1 MNEKKMHIHFIG
13 IGGSG
18 MSGLALILLDSGYKV
33 SGSDIASSKITS
45 RLTDKGAIIFKG
57 HNENNVENADL
68 VVISS
73 AIHESNPEIKG
84 AKNRKI
90 TMIKRAEMLARIM
103 DNKYGIAVAGT
114 HGKSTTASMISLLL
128 EKGGFDPTVVV
139 GGELNNFKNNAK
151 LGKGNHIVV
160 EADESDGSFLELNP
174 RMAVVTNIE
183 DDHLDHYG
191 NMENILKDFK
201 KFIDKVPNNGQ
212 VILCKDCDNTKGLAK
227 QCRRNYISYGIF
239 TEADLMAKDIE
250 LDKLNS
256 KSKIYWHGE
265 KIGELYLKVAGYHN
279 ILNALAAIAVAREL
293 GINFMEIAKIL
304 ETFQGVHRR
313 MEIIANLDDKIL
325 ILDDYA
331 HHPTEIKATLSALKS
346 GWQDRR
352 IIAVFQPHRYS
363 RTKLLAEKF
372 GKAFFDADCVIIND
386 IYSANEL
393 PITGINGETI
403 FKEVNKSNHKNVKY
417 LPSKKDILSY
427 LYEIVRPGD
436 IIITM
441 GAGDIWT
448 VGQELAEQLNK
459 TKVF

>member
-1 MNEKKMHIHFIG
+1 MDKNKSCIHFIG

-18 MSGLALILLDSGYKV
+18 MSGLASILLDSGYNV
-33 SGSDIASSKITS
+33 SGSDIVTSKITK
-45 RLTDKGAIIFKG
+45 RLADKGATIFKG
-57 HNENNVENADL
+57 HDEGNVEGADL
-68 VVISS
+68 VVVSS
-73 AIHESNPEIKG
+73 AIPETNSEINSSK
-84 AKNRKI
+84 AKKI
-90 TMIKRAEMLARIM
+90 TIIKRAEMLARIM
-103 DNKYGIAVAGT
+103 DNKYGIAIAGT

-128 EKGGFDPTVVV
+128 EKSGFDPTVVV

-151 LGKGNHIVV
+151 LGKGNYIIV

-174 RMAVVTNIE
+174 HMAIVTNVE

-191 NMENILKDFK
+191 NMENILKDFR
-201 KFIDKVPNNGQ
+201 KFINKVPDTGQ
-212 VILCKDCDNTKGLAK
+212 VILCKDCDNAKGLAK
-227 QCRRNYISYGIF
+227 QCGRNHVSYGILNK
-239 TEADLMAKDIE
+239 ADLMAKDIE

-256 KSKIYWHGE
+256 KSKIYWQGE

-279 ILNALAAIAVAREL
+279 ILNALAAIVVAREL
-293 GINFMEIAKIL
+293 GISFTEIAKIL

-325 ILDDYA
+325 IIDDYA
-331 HHPTEIKATLSALKS
+331 HHPTEIKITLSALRS
-346 GWQDRR
+346 SWQNRR
-352 IIAVFQPHRYS
+352 IIAIFQPHRYS

-372 GKAFFDADCVIIND
+372 GKVFFDADCVIIND

-393 PITGINGETI
+393 PISGISGETI
-403 FKEVNKSNHKNVKY
+403 FKEIEKSNHRQIKY
-417 LPSKKDILSY
+417 LPSKDNILNY
-427 LYEIVRPGD
+427 LYEIVQPDD

-448 VGQELAEQLNK
+448 VGQELAKQLKK

>member
-1 MNEKKMHIHFIG
+1 MNEKKSHIHFIG

-18 MSGLALILLDSGYKV
+18 MSGLALILLDLGHKI
-33 SGSDIASSKITS
+33 SGSDIVTSKITK
-45 RLTDKGAIIFKG
+45 RLADKGATIFKG
-57 HNENNVENADL
+57 HNENNVEEADL

-73 AIHESNPEIKG
+73 AIPESNSEIKG
-84 AKNRKI
+84 AKDRKI
-90 TMIKRAEMLARIM
+90 TIIKRAEMLARLM
-103 DNKYGIAVAGT
+103 DNKYGIAIAGT

-128 EKGGFDPTVVV
+128 EKSGFNPTIVV

-174 RMAVVTNIE
+174 QMAVITNIE
-183 DDHLDHYG
+183 DDHLDHYK
-191 NMENILKDFK
+191 NMENILKDFR
-201 KFIDKVPNNGQ
+201 KFIDKVPDNGR
-212 VILCKDCDNTKGLAK
+212 VILCKDCDNIKGLVK
-227 QCRRNYISYGIF
+227 ECGRSHVSYGIF

-256 KSKIYWHGE
+256 KSKIYWQGE

-279 ILNALAAIAVAREL
+279 ILNALAAIAVALEL
-293 GINFMEIAKIL
+293 GISFIEVAKIL

-331 HHPTEIKATLSALKS
+331 HHPTEIKATLSALRSSWK
-346 GWQDRR
+346 DRR
-352 IIAVFQPHRYS
+352 IIVVFQPHRYS
-363 RTKLLAEKF
+363 RTKLLTEKF
-372 GKAFFDADCVIIND
+372 GRAFFDADCVIIND
-386 IYSANEL
+386 IYSANES
-393 PITGINGETI
+393 PISGISGETI
-403 FKEVNKSNHKNVKY
+403 FKEVKKSNHRQVKY
-417 LPSKKDILSY
+417 LPSKDDILSY
-427 LYEIVRPGD
+427 LSEIVQPGD

-448 VGQELAEQLNK
+448 VGQELAKQLKK
-459 TKVF
+459 TKGF